1 MTPTV
6 AAIKAAV
13 TERYGIDL
21 SRRSETATLPRRIA
35 MYLARE
41 MTGLNPDEIG
51 SAFNEEVTEVRQ
63 AVDSIDELAW
73 NDTVFANTLKELR
86 IMVTDG

>member
-13 TERYGIDL
+13 TERYSIDL
-21 SRRSETATLPRRIA
+21 SRGSETTTLPRRIA

-41 MTGLNPDEIG
+41 MTGLSPDEIG
-51 SAFNEEVTEVRQ
+51 SAFNGDAAAVRQ

-73 NDTVFANTLKELR
+73 NDTVFANALKELR

>member
-21 SRRSETATLPRRIA
+21 SRRFETATLPRRIA

-41 MTGLNPDEIG
+41 MTELSLDEIG
-51 SAFNEEVTEVRQ
+51 SAFDEDATGVRE
-63 AVDSIDELAW
+63 AVDLVDELAW
-73 NDTVFANTLKELR
+73 NDPLFANTLKELR
-86 IMVTDG
+86 MMVTGG

>member
-41 MTGLNPDEIG
+41 MTELSLDEIG
-51 SAFNEEVTEVRQ
+51 SEFDEDARGVRE
-63 AVDSIDELAW
+63 AVDLVDEWAW
-73 NDTVFANTLKELR
+73 NDPLFANTLKELR
-86 IMVTDG
+86 MMVTGG